1 VSEKRQLVKYFEFGV
16 LILGFFIIA
25 EGFRDFLPT
34 WNPIRA
40 GYLGLLGIVILLNI
54 ETVLKVV
61 IRSPHILILIIFA
74 VLSAIWSESR
84 SATISRAVAL
94 FITSGFAAYLAS
106 KYTLREQVRVIG
118 VVMVMYVVTSLLV
131 IAAVPSIAMAG
142 SAFEG
147 IFTQKNVFGRV
158 MTIGLI
164 VSLVYPAETPRE
176 NKLKIIGAVL
186 CSFLIVMSISMT
198 SMITA
203 VAVVILFFAYR
214 VLRLG
219 ALLFIIMVLAFAVP
233 FGIAAYAA
241 ANIDTDAV
249 LISLGRDPTLTGRTE
264 LWENVRFAIEQR
276 PLLGYGYGAFW
287 NMSGGMYGTLWNE
300 RSNWQPG
307 SAHNSYLD
315 VTVNLGY
322 VGLGLFLFGFA
333 ITLIQALRRVRTS
346 DTPEGLWPALY
357 MGFLLVFSFSEDF
370 ILINHIFWTLYVT
383 IAFTLNKPISIE
395 EPEKYQPRRYI
406 TGLSTPATVQ
416 QQQLP
421 TGG

>member
-1 VSEKRQLVKYFEFGV
+1 MSEKRQLIKYFEYGV
-16 LILGFFIIA
+16 LILGFFIVA

-40 GYLGLLGIVILLNI
+40 AYLGLLGIALLLNI
-54 ETVLKVV
+54 ENILKVV

-74 VLSAIWSESR
+74 VLSAIWSENR
-84 SATISRAVAL
+84 GATISRTVAL
-94 FITSGFAAYLAS
+94 FITSAFAAYLAS
-106 KYTLREQVRVIG
+106 KYTLREQVRIIG
-118 VVMVMYVVTSLLV
+118 VVMVMYVVTSLIM
-131 IAAVPSIAMAG
+131 IAIMPGTAMAG

-164 VSLVYPAETPRE
+164 IALIFPAETPRE
-176 NKLKIIGAVL
+176 RKLKVIGAVV
-186 CSFLIVMSISMT
+186 CGGLIFMSLSMT
-198 SMITA
+198 SLITA
-203 VAVVILFFAYR
+203 FAVVVLFFAYR

-219 ALLFIIMVLAFAVP
+219 AVPFAVMVLAFAVP
-233 FGIAAYAA
+233 FGVASYAA
-241 ANIDTDAV
+241 ANVDTDAI

-264 LWENVRFAIEQR
+264 LWENVLFAISQR

-315 VTVNLGY
+315 ITVNLGY
-322 VGLGLFLFGFA
+322 IGLGLFLFGFV
-333 ITLIQALRRVRTS
+333 ITLIQALRKIRTT

-357 MGFLLVFSFSEDF
+357 IGFLLVFSFSEDF
-370 ILINHIFWTLYVT
+370 ILINHIFWTLYVAV
-383 IAFTLNKPISIE
+383 AFTLNKPISIE
-395 EPEKYQPRRYI
+395 DPEKYQPRRYI
-406 TGLSTPATVQ
+406 TGLSTPATVRQ
-416 QQQLP
+416 HLP